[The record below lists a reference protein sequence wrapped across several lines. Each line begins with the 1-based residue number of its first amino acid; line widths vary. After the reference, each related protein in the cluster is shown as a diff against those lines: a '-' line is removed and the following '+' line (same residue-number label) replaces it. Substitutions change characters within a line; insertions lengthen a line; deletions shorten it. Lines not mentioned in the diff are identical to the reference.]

1 MNVSSPQAPP
11 KPPDALPPP
20 LSDDDRRRAEL
31 RAKLGLALIVLGIA
45 GILWGVFHLLDALPK
60 PESLDFAHRT
70 TDFENRKVV
79 HEEFAGTVWR
89 GLLGFG
95 VALVGGRIRA
105 NAKRELG
112 RAD

>member
-79 HEEFAGTVWR
+79 HDEFLPTVWR
-89 GLLGFG
+89 ALLGLA
-95 VALVGGRIRA
+95 VALFGGHTRRKA
-105 NAKRELG
+105 QHDLG
-112 RAD
+112 RGD